1 MDLAG
6 YSQRKVEDRLD
17 RLDSDVGTLKS
28 DVATL
33 KTDVATLTTDVAVIR
48 ASMATK
54 DDIIQL
60 QRWMVTLLLPLIL
73 PIYGVLLV
81 ILIFLYKLKP

>member
-17 RLDSDVGTLKS
+17 RLES

-33 KTDVATLTTDVAVIR
+33 KQDVAVIR

-54 DDIIQL
+54 DDVVQL

-81 ILIFLYKLKP
+81 ILIFLYDLKP